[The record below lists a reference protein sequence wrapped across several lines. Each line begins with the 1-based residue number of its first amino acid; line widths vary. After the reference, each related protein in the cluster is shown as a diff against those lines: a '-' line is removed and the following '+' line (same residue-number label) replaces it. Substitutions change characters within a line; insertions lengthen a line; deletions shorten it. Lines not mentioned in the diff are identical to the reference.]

1 MCTMSVQCLYNVV
14 HWRCNVVQWLCSV
27 CTMFG
32 QCVCNVCTMCVQCF
46 LQCLYNVCA
55 MFVQWLCNVCAMLV
69 HSLYNVCALL
79 NTNTQI
85 AQYAIDFRC
94 FGYCYGTR
102 FSYRGKGRMVIQN
115 RAKYC
120 FKAFMHTYN
129 TAEAVAF
136 T

>member
-1 MCTMSVQCLYNVV
+1 MCVQCLYNV
-14 HWRCNVVQWLCSV
+14 
-27 CTMFG
+27 CTMLYTGDAMLCNGYAVYVQCLGNVCAMFV
-32 QCVCNVCTMCVQCF
+32 QCVYNVFYNVCT
-46 LQCLYNVCA
+46 